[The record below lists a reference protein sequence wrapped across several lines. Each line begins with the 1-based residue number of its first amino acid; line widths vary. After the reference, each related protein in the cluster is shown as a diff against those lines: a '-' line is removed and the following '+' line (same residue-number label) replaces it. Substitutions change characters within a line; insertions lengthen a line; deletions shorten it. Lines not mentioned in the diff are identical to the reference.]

1 MASAYGRRRAAQLA
15 GRPASGYGEGVRTA
29 LIALAVVLSSAA
41 ALPSVAD
48 ASAPAT
54 TASSGA
60 AARVEGTGEL
70 KRPVAAMIAIPAG
83 PTRLGANAAEVE
95 AANRLCRAELHAREA
110 EGCNFSIEG
119 PDRRV
124 WLSAFQID
132 RVEVTVAAYRACA
145 QAGGCSPEPLLVAD
159 ARFLAPELPITSVTW
174 EEAQRYCAWR
184 GARLPTEAEWER
196 AARGRGGRIFPWGN
210 DPRTNASNHG
220 RLVRI
225 GELGPR
231 PYTMAQPD
239 PSDGFALTAPVGSY
253 AQGAS
258 EEGVLDLA
266 GNAME
271 WTADWAPA
279 ADGVTAPGSVN
290 PRGPAWGV
298 ARIARGGSWRSPLLF
313 QRTTAREALPP
324 TLRSPDVG
332 FRCAR

>member
-1 MASAYGRRRAAQLA
+1 MRAVGIGLAIAAMSTIAVRAAGGASATATTSPALA
-15 GRPASGYGEGVRTA
+15 TTTAPAS
-29 LIALAVVLSSAA
+29 AA
-41 ALPSVAD
+41 H
-48 ASAPAT
+48 
-54 TASSGA
+54 
-60 AARVEGTGEL
+60 VEGTGEVR
-70 KRPVAAMIAIPAG
+70 RPVAAMIAIPAG
-83 PTRLGANAAEVE
+83 PARLGANAAEVE
-95 AANRLCRAELHAREA
+95 AANRMCRADLLPTEA
-110 EGCNFSIEG
+110 EGCNFSVEG

-145 QAGGCSPEPLLVAD
+145 RAGACAPEPLLVAD
-159 ARFLAPELPITSVTW
+159 TRFVAPDLPITSVTW
-174 EEAQRYCAWR
+174 AEAQRFCAWR

-210 DPRTNASNHG
+210 DPRTTASNHG
-220 RLVRI
+220 RLVRVN
-225 GELGPR
+225 ELGPR
-231 PYTMAQPD
+231 PYTLAQPD

-253 AQGAS
+253 PQGAS

-279 ADGVTAPGSVN
+279 ADSAASVGAVN

-324 TLRSPDVG
+324 TIRSPEVG

>member
-1 MASAYGRRRAAQLA
+1 MDG
-15 GRPASGYGEGVRTA
+15 SGYGEGVSLRVVG
-29 LIALAVVLSSAA
+29 IALAVAASSTVAVHAA
-41 ALPSVAD
+41 GG
-48 ASAPAT
+48 ASATPTPPPAP
-54 TASSGA
+54 APIEA
-60 AARVEGTGEL
+60 TGEVR
-70 KRPVAAMIAIPAG
+70 RPVAAMIAIPAG
-83 PTRLGANAAEVE
+83 PARLGANVAEVE
-95 AANRLCRAELHAREA
+95 AANRMCRADLLPLEA
-110 EGCNFSIEG
+110 EGCNFSVEG
-119 PDRRV
+119 PDRRA
-124 WLSAFQID
+124 WLGAYQID

-145 QAGGCSPEPLLVAD
+145 RAGACAPEPLLVAD
-159 ARFLAPELPITSVTW
+159 TRFLAPELPITSVTW
-174 EEAQRYCAWR
+174 GEAQRFCAWR

-210 DPRTNASNHG
+210 DPRTTASNHG
-220 RLVRI
+220 RLVRV

-231 PYTMAQPD
+231 PYTLSQPD
-239 PSDGFALTAPVGSY
+239 PSDGFALTAPVGSFP
-253 AQGAS
+253 QGAS
-258 EEGVLDLA
+258 EEGLLDMA

-279 ADGVTAPGSVN
+279 ADSAAAVPTVN